1 MVYDRGTAGERGN
14 DMKPQ
19 VSKSDAFFVAAASIY
34 FIVRDGAS
42 EYSTVADIAVL
53 GALIYLAL
61 KYLTGKGK

>member
-1 MVYDRGTAGERGN
+1 
-14 DMKPQ
+14 MKPQ